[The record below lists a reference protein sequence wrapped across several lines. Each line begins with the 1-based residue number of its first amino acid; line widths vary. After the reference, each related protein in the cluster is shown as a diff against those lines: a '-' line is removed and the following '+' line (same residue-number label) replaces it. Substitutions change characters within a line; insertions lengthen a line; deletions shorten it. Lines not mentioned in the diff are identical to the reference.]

1 MTSRSQSL
9 PFRHASLLAALFL
22 TLTLAARSDSTTA
35 PSPADAPAVRP
46 ASAGPVVTPDQ
57 APAVPTAPS
66 GPVIK
71 TAAPII
77 PADTTAPANSTQV
90 TPPGKVLPATGGS
103 QEPETE
109 PKPAAGTVPN
119 TVGPKKD
126 DDTPIVLPPVKPI
139 TIHADRDADI
149 GHVVGELLEQNHYL
163 QKPIS
168 PEFSQRWL
176 KNYMKALDPTHLF
189 FLQSDVDEFT
199 AKYGNNLGDLLLH
212 GDSEQAAVAPAF
224 EIFNRYIQ
232 RVHENVELAE
242 KLVHQNFDFTK
253 DETFTI
259 RTAKSPWFADAAA
272 SAEGWRGQVK
282 SDLLNG
288 LLDKHD
294 PDDTVKRLSKRYA
307 SFLRDGE
314 EDEDMDV
321 LEAYLNAL
329 ANAYDPHSDYMAPE
343 EAQDFKIQA
352 INHTVTG
359 IGAVLRSD
367 DGYAT
372 IEEVIAGGPADL
384 DKQLQAGDRILAVG
398 QGNEKPVDAVYMK
411 LQHVVSMIRGPKGS
425 TVHLVIH
432 PATAKDESVHKDIM
446 IKRDEVSIK
455 TALASAHI
463 IEHKLPGGGTER
475 LGVVDLHDFYDKT
488 AADVA
493 TLIQAL
499 KKQNVAGIIL
509 DFRNNGGGLLDQAVD
524 LTGLFVKHEP
534 VVQIRRSDGY
544 IDQLGP
550 EDTRQIYDGPLLV
563 LVSKGSASA
572 TEIVAA
578 ALQDYGRAIIVG
590 DQSTHGKG
598 TVQTLIPLD
607 PQMPIGFPSD
617 PGAGNLKMTVQKFYR
632 VAGGSTQKKGVV
644 PDIVLP
650 SVLDA
655 LELGET
661 TLDYYLDYDTVP
673 AVTFDNFDLV
683 APYIT
688 ALKANSAARVAA
700 SPDFNYV
707 RQDIA
712 FYKKKVQDPVVS
724 LNEAARLKEQA
735 DVKALEAQ
743 RKKDLLARKAGRDT
757 MLDLTL
763 DMVAQNQPP
772 APPVPKKAKTNPND
786 DPNDVDADLD
796 SAINNPTDDPQ
807 LDEAVN
813 IMADYTQ
820 ALRAAGSSL
829 VQANPVVPATSPAK
843 N

>member
-1 MTSRSQSL
+1 
-9 PFRHASLLAALFL
+9 
-22 TLTLAARSDSTTA
+22 
-35 PSPADAPAVRP
+35 
-46 ASAGPVVTPDQ
+46 
-57 APAVPTAPS
+57 
-66 GPVIK
+66 
-71 TAAPII
+71 
-77 PADTTAPANSTQV
+77 
-90 TPPGKVLPATGGS
+90 
-103 QEPETE
+103 
-109 PKPAAGTVPN
+109 
-119 TVGPKKD
+119 
-126 DDTPIVLPPVKPI
+126 
-139 TIHADRDADI
+139 
-149 GHVVGELLEQNHYL
+149 
-163 QKPIS
+163 
-168 PEFSQRWL
+168 
-176 KNYMKALDPTHLF
+176 MK
-189 FLQSDVDEFT
+189 
-199 AKYGNNLGDLLLH
+199 
-212 GDSEQAAVAPAF
+212 
-224 EIFNRYIQ
+224 
-232 RVHENVELAE
+232 
-242 KLVHQNFDFTK
+242 
-253 DETFTI
+253 
-259 RTAKSPWFADAAA
+259 
-272 SAEGWRGQVK
+272 
-282 SDLLNG
+282 
-288 LLDKHD
+288 
-294 PDDTVKRLSKRYA
+294 
-307 SFLRDGE
+307 
-314 EDEDMDV
+314 
-321 LEAYLNAL
+321 
-329 ANAYDPHSDYMAPE
+329 
-343 EAQDFKIQA
+343 
-352 INHTVTG
+352 VTG
-359 IGAVLRSD
+359 AFAETLNLT
-367 DGYAT
+367 AT
-372 IEEVIAGGPADL
+372 
-384 DKQLQAGDRILAVG
+384 
-398 QGNEKPVDAVYMK
+398 
-411 LQHVVSMIRGPKGS
+411 S
-425 TVHLVIH
+425 
-432 PATAKDESVHKDIM
+432 
-446 IKRDEVSIK
+446 K

-475 LGVVDLHDFYDKT
+475 LGVIDLHDFYDHT
-488 AADVA
+488 AADVK
-493 TLIQAL
+493 TLLESL

-544 IDQLGP
+544 IDQLAP
-550 EDTRQIYDGPLLV
+550 EDTRQVYDGPLLV

-607 PQMPIGFPSD
+607 PQMPIGFPMD

-688 ALKANSAARVAA
+688 GLKANSAARVAA

-724 LNEAARLKEQA
+724 LNQAVRVKEQA

-743 RKKDLLARKAGRDT
+743 RKKDLLARKSGRDT

-763 DMVAQNQPP
+763 DLVAQNQPP
-772 APPVPKKAKTNPND
+772 APPVPKKPKVNPNAD
-786 DPNDVDADLD
+786 SNDVDADLD
-796 SAINNPTDDPQ
+796 TAINNPTDDPQ

-829 VQANPVVPATSPAK
+829 VQANPVVPASPAK